1 MFGYTIKATD
11 RDLARLTAE
20 RRKEFYHPHTIRVWE
35 RSGRN
40 FHGRNAVAYLLPE
53 RALPYFKAPA
63 EAYLRGIQTNLDTYW
78 GVVGETSGIRV
89 RDGKRKQVSVW
100 QQEFG
105 RAKYPKGMALKA
117 FFVVAG
123 AQLRWRMTSD
133 PDRAVQKV
141 EAVGIRTV
149 EQLRYAASRDLN
161 ARLKRAGFPM
171 FKVDTL
177 KVIAEVEITSDAQD
191 AAAVLL
197 EEEVERK
204 FGGGKVRQQRSM
216 ERLSGLRKSKTDR
229 HREQEEQQRLAAER
243 AAALHQGT
251 NTHPRLCPATLS
263 AGFKSDAVP
272 GLLRSRGGESA
283 GLHARQ
289 PQTLKEPKSR

>member
-1 MFGYTIKATD
+1 M
-11 RDLARLTAE
+11 
-20 RRKEFYHPHTIRVWE
+20 
-35 RSGRN
+35 
-40 FHGRNAVAYLLPE
+40 
-53 RALPYFKAPA
+53 FKA
-63 EAYLRGIQTNLDTYW
+63 
-78 GVVGETSGIRV
+78 
-89 RDGKRKQVSVW
+89 
-100 QQEFG
+100 
-105 RAKYPKGMALKA
+105 
-117 FFVVAG
+117 
-123 AQLRWRMTSD
+123 
-133 PDRAVQKV
+133 
-141 EAVGIRTV
+141 
-149 EQLRYAASRDLN
+149 
-161 ARLKRAGFPM
+161 
-171 FKVDTL
+171 DTL

-251 NTHPRLCPATLS
+251 NTRPRLCPATLS